1 MDHEVLQ
8 SVQDELQSYL
18 REFHDCFP
26 SEPSRTHMAAYVNG
40 QLGPLRRK
48 SVEPLALRAGIPPRT
63 LQQFLGAHRWDESAK
78 RARVRTIVAR
88 DHAHESATGVIGVI
102 DETSFAKKGAKTRE
116 EAGGES
122 MARSPRRSWKEGDSP
137 FLRRRS
143 LGNAPRRPSWVSEGG
158 RRRVRSPAAEA
169 ARSANRRRIAAAG
182 RALGE
187 ES

>member
-48 SVEPLALRAGIPPRT
+48 SVEPMALRAGIPPRP

-88 DHAHESATGVIGVI
+88 DHAHESAIGVI

-122 MARSPRRSWKEGDSP
+122 MA
-137 FLRRRS
+137 
-143 LGNAPRRPSWVSEGG
+143 
-158 RRRVRSPAAEA
+158 
-169 ARSANRRRIAAAG
+169 
-182 RALGE
+182 
-187 ES
+187 